1 MSSGTASIVSRCL
14 DAAIDAE
21 RSGREAIVEVHLE
34 VAQRLHSDWSRYGAA
49 EFPPPTK
56 PGDRVGWC
64 QQALVI
70 VALEAA
76 AVGQLSLFGGG

>member
-14 DAAIDAE
+14 DAALDAE
-21 RSGREAIVEVHLE
+21 RSGREAVVEVQLE
-34 VAQRLHSDWSRYGAA
+34 VAQRLHSDWSQYGDA
-49 EFPPPTK
+49 EFPRPTK

-70 VALEAA
+70 VAHDAA
-76 AVGQLSLFGGG
+76 AGGQLSLFGGG